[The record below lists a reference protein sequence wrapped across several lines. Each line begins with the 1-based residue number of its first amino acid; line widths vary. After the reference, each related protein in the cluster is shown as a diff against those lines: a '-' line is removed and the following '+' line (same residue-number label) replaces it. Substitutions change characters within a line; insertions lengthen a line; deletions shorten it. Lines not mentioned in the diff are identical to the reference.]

1 MTGPPP
7 GARTMAERRTASQ
20 GHTPK
25 RARLRAALVLHLYT
39 LLSSLG
45 RLYRSPVSSGMTV
58 AVIGIALSLPAGLY
72 VTLTNV
78 KALSQGWQDLGEVAL
93 FLQRETAGERADEL
107 ATKLRERAE
116 IAEVRHLSPDEAL
129 ADFRGLSGF
138 GEAIEI
144 LERNPLPPVLIL
156 RVGEQWRDPARAR
169 PWLAELE
176 ALPAVDF
183 AQFDMQWLIR
193 FNAIM
198 DIAQRAVYV
207 VAGLFGLAV
216 LLIVGNTIRLDIENR
231 REEIEI
237 TKLVGAS
244 DGFVRRPF
252 LYGGAWYGLLGGLL
266 AVGLVHAALE
276 LLSGPVHSLAAAYDA
291 SFRLIGLDA
300 RAATGLLGASTLAG
314 LLGARLAVGRHLAA
328 VEPG

>member
-1 MTGPPP
+1 MT
-7 GARTMAERRTASQ
+7 ERRSGTQ
-20 GHTPK
+20 GRTPK
-25 RARLRAALVLHLYT
+25 RARLRATLTLHLYT

-72 VTLTNV
+72 VTWSNV
-78 KALSQGWQDLGEVAL
+78 QALSRGWQDLGQVAL
-93 FLQRETAGERADEL
+93 FLEREAAGEQAQALTAEL
-107 ATKLRERAE
+107 RRRDGIEK
-116 IAEVRHLSPDEAL
+116 VRHLSPDEAL
-129 ADFRGLSGF
+129 ADFRRLSGF
-138 GEAIEI
+138 GEAVEI
-144 LERNPLPPVLIL
+144 LQRNPLPPVLIL
-156 RVGEQWRDPARAR
+156 QVDAKWRKPEHAR
-169 PWLAELE
+169 PWLSELE
-176 ALPAVDF
+176 RLPSVDF

-198 DIAQRAVYV
+198 AIAQRAIYV

-216 LLIVGNTIRLDIENR
+216 LLIVGNTIRLDIQNR
-231 REEIEI
+231 REEIEV

-244 DGFVRRPF
+244 NGFVRRPF

-266 AVGLVHAALE
+266 AVGLVYAALE
-276 LLSGPVHSLAAAYDA
+276 LLSGPVQSLAAAYEA
-291 SFRLIGLDA
+291 SFRLSGLDM
-300 RAATGLLGASTLAG
+300 RASAALLSASTLAG